1 MTRFLYTKLLTLLI
15 ASSLGLSA
23 CKGAPS
29 APTVPTADLQA
40 QIAQTMEAVATD
52 AQATM
57 KAAVPTA
64 APPADTPLP
73 SATLAATAT
82 LAPAQALP
90 PTETP
95 AGIAIATATS
105 EIIIPTFGTT
115 AHINTNT
122 NCRTGPSTAYPVVFT
137 AQEGANLKVVSNTA
151 DSHYIIVE
159 NPSSPGQTCWLWTEY
174 VDISGNI
181 AGLPVATLPVLPTL
195 AMNFTVSFLK
205 VVECT
210 NWSLAFKVVSTGAT
224 TLQSYKVVAQ
234 DLNENTQETTT
245 KNDFNERQA
254 CRDTEN
260 IPYLNN
266 GDTGFIYADDFP
278 FDPSG
283 HSIKATI
290 TICSNNDLSSVCM
303 TQVLSFKP

>member
-1 MTRFLYTKLLTLLI
+1 M
-15 ASSLGLSA
+15 
-23 CKGAPS
+23 
-29 APTVPTADLQA
+29 Q
-40 QIAQTMEAVATD
+40 AVATD
-52 AQATM
+52 VQSTLQ
-57 KAAVPTA
+57 AAVPTA
-64 APPADTPLP
+64 APPTETPLP
-73 SATLAATAT
+73 TAT
-82 LAPAQALP
+82 LQPTEPPAPVQAQA

-95 AGIAIATATS
+95 AGIATATS
-105 EIIIPTFGTT
+105 APVVPIFGTT

-122 NCRTGPSTAYPVVFT
+122 NCRTGPSTAYPIVFT
-137 AQEGANLKVVSNTA
+137 ALEGANLKVVSNTT

-159 NPSSPGQTCWLWTEY
+159 NPSSPGQTCWLWTEF

-181 AGLPVATLPVLPTL
+181 AGLPVATLPVLPTP
-195 AMNFTVSFLK
+195 AMVFTISYYR
-205 VVECT
+205 VEECSD
-210 NWSLAFKVVSTGAT
+210 WSLAFKVANTGST

-234 DLNENTQETTT
+234 DLDEHTQETTT

-254 CRDTEN
+254 CQDSEN
-260 IPYLNN
+260 IPYLET
-266 GDTGFIYADDFP
+266 GDKGFIYADDFP